1 MFLLCGVFLDTLE
14 HFVLSLIVICDDS
27 VLKPQTSN

>member
-14 HFVLSLIVICDDS
+14 HFFLSLIVICDGP
-27 VLKPQTSN
+27 VLKPQTAH